1 MVTEKEN
8 KHKNPLPEKKK
19 NLFSEFFPREYDFE
33 AMLAHQSG
41 MTVAGVQA
49 FVAWLETRPLS
60 DPHELVR
67 IESEVDVLRHEL
79 EDKLIRSFSTPF
91 DRQDIYSI
99 SRQMDYILNFS
110 KETAKEMNAFG
121 VQADTTILAMARSL
135 LRGTE
140 CISRGITN
148 LNSDKDAVEEEIRHA
163 RDAYHVMEEL
173 YISGMTELLRTND
186 AMNAL
191 RTREIYHHLRDA
203 GRAMRDTLDILHNA
217 VIDLA

>member
-1 MVTEKEN
+1 MITEKEN
-8 KHKNPLPEKKK
+8 KHNKPEPEKKK

-33 AMLAHQSG
+33 AMLAHQSE

-49 FVAWLETRPLS
+49 FVTWLETRPLS

-67 IESEVDVLRHEL
+67 LEHEVDVMRHEL

-91 DRQDIYSI
+91 DRQDIFSI

-121 VQADTTILAMARSL
+121 VQADKTILAMARSL
-135 LRGTE
+135 LSGTE
-140 CISRGITN
+140 CISRGIGN
-148 LNSDKDAVEEEIRHA
+148 LNSHKDAVEEEIRHA
-163 RDAYHVMEEL
+163 RDAYHVMEEE
-173 YISGMTELLRTND
+173 YITGMTELLRTND

>member
-1 MVTEKEN
+1 MVIEKEN
-8 KHKNPLPEKKK
+8 THKNPQPEKKK
-19 NLFSEFFPREYDFE
+19 NLFSAFFPREYDFE
-33 AMLAHQSG
+33 SMLAHQSDW
-41 MTVAGVQA
+41 TVSGVKA
-49 FVAWLETRPLS
+49 FVLWLETRPLS
-60 DPHELVR
+60 NPHELER
-67 IESEVDVLRHEL
+67 IENEVDIMRYDL

-110 KETAKEMNAFG
+110 KETAKEMVAFG
-121 VQADTTILAMARSL
+121 VQADKTILAMARSL
-135 LRGTE
+135 LSGTE
-140 CISRGITN
+140 CISRGIRN

-163 RDAYHVMEEL
+163 RDAYHMMEEE
-173 YISGMTELLRTND
+173 YINGMTELFRTHD